1 MSSHLCGRETALT
14 IVVIVEC
21 MKRRYIVLTLMLC
34 GKYLGV
40 ASKETA
46 KALACE
52 GRSEKKQDP
61 LDLAKAADGSTNRLQ
76 AMKAAFKVGMVLPLC
91 NSSALWCLLEFS
103 GLFD

>member
-1 MSSHLCGRETALT
+1 
-14 IVVIVEC
+14 
-21 MKRRYIVLTLMLC
+21 MLC

-103 GLFD
+103 GLFDWREGRELFVFKNFLMNVFGCWQYAAGDFLF